1 MNRRPKAESMVTFG
15 WVMLGAYILAGLG
28 CWLLE
33 KDPQD
38 ARAHT
43 LMFFTGSILWIAMI
57 FIWMRNAKH
66 GD

>member
-15 WVMLGAYILAGLG
+15 WVMLIAYIVAGSGCGLAHD
-28 CWLLE
+28 
-33 KDPQD
+33 KPH
-38 ARAHT
+38 AV
-43 LMFFTGSILWIAMI
+43 MFFAGSIIWIVMI

>member
-28 CWLLE
+28 CWVFE
-33 KDPQD
+33 KDPQH
-38 ARAHT
+38 AHT
-43 LMFFTGSILWIAMI
+43 LMFFAGSIIWIGMI

>member
-15 WVMLGAYILAGLG
+15 WVMLVAYMLAAAGFWLHDHKDTHVLMFLAG
-28 CWLLE
+28 
-33 KDPQD
+33 
-38 ARAHT
+38 
-43 LMFFTGSILWIAMI
+43 SVIWIGMI